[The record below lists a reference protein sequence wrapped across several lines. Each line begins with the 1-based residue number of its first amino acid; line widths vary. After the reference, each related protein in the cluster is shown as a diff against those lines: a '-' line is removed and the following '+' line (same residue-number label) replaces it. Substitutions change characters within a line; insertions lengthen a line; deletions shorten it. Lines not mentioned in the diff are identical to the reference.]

1 MRDYRLSLTLI
12 ALVMLGYTAV
22 VLINKKSSDGR
33 ASASVQQTAKQPAA
47 VFESASV
54 PVAPAEK
61 D

>member
-22 VLINKKSSDGR
+22 VLMNKKPSDGR
-33 ASASVQQTAKQPAA
+33 ASASIKPPTTA
-47 VFESASV
+47 FESAS
-54 PVAPAEK
+54 APAVNPEK

>member
-22 VLINKKSSDGR
+22 VLINKKPSDGR
-33 ASASVQQTAKQPAA
+33 SSASIQQPAKHPAA
-47 VFESASV
+47 VFESASA
-54 PVAPAEK
+54 PIAPAEK

>member
-33 ASASVQQTAKQPAA
+33 SSASVQQNAKQPAA
-47 VFESASV
+47 VFESASA
-54 PVAPAEK
+54 PVTPAEK